1 MPAWAGC
8 RHSYKLI
15 ALNQKIM
22 KYTNKILLGA
32 LAVGALSGCTDDS
45 MLPYDVGAKPE
56 SLSQYEYL
64 NNYDVLKSYVDRTE
78 NPNFKLGIA
87 LAATDYINGD
97 QVYSLACSNFDEMT
111 AGNEMKY
118 ASIVSDDGTMN
129 FSTVTSFID
138 AARQAGMTI
147 YGHTLAW
154 HSQQN
159 LNYLNSLIAP
169 TVIPGTA
176 GNGGY
181 CLILKNATAG
191 TNIWDAQTWY
201 QLSTPLQSGTTYTLS
216 FMARASEAYN
226 DAQIYMQCSDGGN
239 QEYPGG
245 FSVGPEWQQC
255 TLSLTP
261 TGATVDKIA
270 FNFGTA
276 AIEIYIDDISLTAS
290 GSTESLIP
298 NGDFES
304 GSITGWTGW
313 TPGNFET
320 ISEDGEGYSTSGGG
334 PTYDESVITSSDF
347 ESGIGSWGGWG
358 GSATRGQSAQGNGY
372 ESDYSF
378 EIDNP
383 TVSTNEWDIQVA
395 WDFASPLV
403 EGGTYRLNMMIKG
416 SVEGSIGAALQR
428 KSDYAGAGDFPAIS
442 ISTEWEEYT
451 AEITV
456 GGDGADC
463 ADRFLFNI
471 GNYAGTINIDNIT
484 LCYLNPE
491 GGGGGQTIE
500 MTPEEKKDTLTW
512 AMDNWIK
519 GMMEACGGY
528 VVAWDVANETV
539 SGADSDGD
547 GYYDLQSA
555 TNGDPSTN
563 FYWADYLGSEDYL
576 PIVTKAAEKYF
587 AEYGGNAA
595 DLKLFVNDFNLES
608 WWDGNQKLKSL
619 IHWIEVWEAN
629 GAKIDGIGTQMHVSY
644 ILNEADQK
652 AQEDAIVNMF
662 ELMAATGKLIKISE
676 LDMGIVEK
684 AFGEG
689 IKTENVTF
697 DQQLKMAEFYQFII
711 DKYFEIIP
719 AAQRYGIT
727 QWCITDSPA
736 ESGWRGGE
744 PVGLWDLNY
753 NRKPTYGGFANGLAG
768 EVIVPAPAAE

>member
-1 MPAWAGC
+1 
-8 RHSYKLI
+8 
-15 ALNQKIM
+15 M
-22 KYTNKILLGA
+22 KHYTNKLLLGA
-32 LAVGALSGCTDDS
+32 LALGALSACTDDS
-45 MLPYDVGAKPE
+45 MLPYDAGSMPE
-56 SLSQYEYL
+56 SLAQYEYL
-64 NNYDVLKSYVDRTE
+64 KNYDVLKSYVNRTE

-87 LAATDYINGD
+87 LGATDYINGD

-118 ASIVSDDGTMN
+118 ASVVGNDGTMN
-129 FSTVTSFID
+129 FSTVTSFIN

-159 LNYLNSLIAP
+159 MTYLNGLIAP
-169 TVIPGTA
+169 IVIPGEA

-181 CLILKNATAG
+181 CMVLKNATASA
-191 TNIWDAQTWY
+191 NIWDAQTWY
-201 QLSTPLQSGTTYTLS
+201 QLPTPLQSGTTYTLS
-216 FMARASEAYN
+216 FMARASEAYSPE
-226 DAQIYMQCSDGGN
+226 IYMQCSDNGP

-245 FSVGPEWQQC
+245 FAVGTEWQQYNI
-255 TLSLTP
+255 SLTP
-261 TGATVDKIA
+261 SGATVDKIA
-270 FNFGTA
+270 FNFGTSA
-276 AIEIYIDDISLTAS
+276 VNIYIDDITLTAS

-298 NGDFES
+298 NSDFEN
-304 GSITGWTGW
+304 GSIAGWTGW
-313 TPGNFET
+313 NPGLYES
-320 ISEDGEGYSTSGGG
+320 ISEDGEGYSTGGG
-334 PTYDESVITSSDF
+334 EPTYEESVITTTDF
-347 ESGIGSWGGWG
+347 ETGIGSWGGWG

-378 EIDNP
+378 EIVNP
-383 TVSTNEWDIQVA
+383 AASANAWDIQVA
-395 WDFASPLV
+395 WDFTAPLV
-403 EGGTYRLNMMIKG
+403 QGGTYRLNMMIKG
-416 SVEGSIGAALQR
+416 STDGSISAGLQR

-442 ISTEWEEYT
+442 ITTDWTEYT

-456 GGDGADC
+456 SGGGADC
-463 ADRFLFNI
+463 ADRFLFSI
-471 GNYAGTINIDNIT
+471 GTYAGTINIDNIT

-491 GGGGGQTIE
+491 GSGEQTIE

-512 AMDNWIK
+512 AMDNWIR

-528 VVAWDVANETV
+528 VTAWDVANETV
-539 SGADSDGD
+539 SGADGDGD
-547 GYYDLQSA
+547 GYYDLQSS

-563 FYWADYLGSEDYL
+563 FYWPDYLGAEDYL
-576 PIVTKAAEKYF
+576 PIVSQAAVKYF
-587 AEYGGNAA
+587 AEYGGNPA

-662 ELMAATGKLIKISE
+662 QLMAATGKLIKISE
-676 LDMGIVEK
+676 LDMGIVER

-689 IKTENVTF
+689 IPTAEVTF
-697 DQQLKMAEFYQFII
+697 EQQLKMAEFYQFII
-711 DKYFEIIP
+711 QKYFEIIP

-727 QWCITDSPA
+727 QWCATDSPA
-736 ESGWRGGE
+736 DSGWRGGE
-744 PVGLWDLNY
+744 PVGLWDSNY

-768 EVIVPAPAAE
+768 SVIASPDYSVTTE